1 MNQMKLFALHD
12 RVIVSSGG
20 GWKRASSATVVSEPE
35 PVQTLQGPEFY
46 YWVRFDEPQE
56 TIDGDDAYYKAQV
69 LSRYLD
75 RG

>member
-1 MNQMKLFALHD
+1 MGEMKQFAPQD
-12 RVIVSSGG
+12 RVMVSSSGG
-20 GWKRASSATVVSEPE
+20 WKSTSPATVVSEPE
-35 PVQTLQGPEFY
+35 PVQTLQGPELY

>member
-1 MNQMKLFALHD
+1 MKQFALQD
-12 RVIVSSGG
+12 RVMVSSSG
-20 GWKRASSATVVSEPE
+20 GWKRTSPATIVSDPE

-46 YWVRFDEPQE
+46 YWVSFDEPQE
-56 TIDGDDAYYKAQV
+56 TIDGDDAYCKAQV